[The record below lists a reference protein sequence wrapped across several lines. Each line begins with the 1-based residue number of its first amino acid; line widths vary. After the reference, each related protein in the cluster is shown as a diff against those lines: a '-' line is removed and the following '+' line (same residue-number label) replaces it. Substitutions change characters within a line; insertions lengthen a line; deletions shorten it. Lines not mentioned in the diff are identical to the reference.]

1 MINNMRIRMK
11 MTVLSAG
18 MMSLLLIVAIVGYFD
33 LRDAN
38 NSINDLYQNNL
49 KSIELL
55 SENRAHT
62 RAVEAD
68 IYNMIIHIDNKDL
81 VSNVKLELEDRLVAF
96 DNNLKEFETKNIDE
110 YEINELNNLNS
121 NLKEYRD
128 KREEIFN
135 LIWFLA
141 FLLDILF
148 LRVLENLL

>member
-135 LIWFLA
+135 LI
-141 FLLDILF
+141 
-148 LRVLENLL
+148 